1 MRIKKAH
8 SGVLF
13 FLINILM
20 KWCIFV
26 IISLLSLPSY
36 AISLT
41 QSQIQFI
48 NTGSTCCYSQA
59 VLDKVNQPTYNYQ
72 PYTINLNLPPLKE
85 PASKFTWSVFY
96 ALQVLDVYTTERA
109 LQYSCV
115 EEVNPILGKSPTVN
129 DVIRLKVLL
138 LAPALWYTNK
148 YETIT
153 DEDLAGANYMMT
165 AVVANNFDVWSDA
178 KHLPTCSKIR

>member
-1 MRIKKAH
+1 MLIYIAL
-8 SGVLF
+8 LF
-13 FLINILM
+13 TIPTTA
-20 KWCIFV
+20 V
-26 IISLLSLPSY
+26 ELSP
-36 AISLT
+36 
-41 QSQIQFI
+41 SQIQMI
-48 NTGSTCCYSQA
+48 QWGETCCYSQE
-59 VLDKVNQPTYNYQ
+59 VIDSVQLPTYDYQ
-72 PYTINLNLPPLKE
+72 PYTIDLDLPPLKE
-85 PASKFTWSVFY
+85 PASKLSWSVFY

-109 LQYSCV
+109 LQYNCV

-129 DVIRLKVLL
+129 DIIRLKVLL
-138 LAPALWYTNK
+138 LAPALWYTNE

>member
-1 MRIKKAH
+1 
-8 SGVLF
+8 
-13 FLINILM
+13 M

-48 NTGSTCCYSQA
+48 NAGSTCCYSQA

-85 PASKFTWSVFY
+85 PASNFTWALFY
-96 ALQVLDVYTTERA
+96 VLQGLDVYTTDRA
-109 LQYSCV
+109 LQYSCI
-115 EEVNPILGKSPTVN
+115 EELNPILGTSPDVN
-129 DVIRLKVLL
+129 DIIGLKVVLL
-138 LAPALWYTNK
+138 VPALWYTNK

-153 DEDLAGANYMMT
+153 DHDLGLMNYMMT
-165 AVVANNFDVWSDA
+165 SVVVNNIDVLSDA
-178 KHLPTCSKIR
+178 KDNCDKIR